1 MALFRFEHRG
11 EPLASPAV
19 FAGRLAR
26 NMLASW
32 VLIGAV
38 LALGMAG
45 YHLIENM
52 RWLDAF
58 LNASMLLGGMGPVDA
73 MKSDVGKLFAGL
85 YALLCG
91 LVVVAATGLF
101 LAPVLHR
108 VMHAVHAED
117 DGN

>member
-1 MALFRFEHRG
+1 MGLFRFEHRG
-11 EPLASPAV
+11 EPMATPV
-19 FAGRLAR
+19 EFAGRLGA
-26 NMLASW
+26 NLLASL

-52 RWLDAF
+52 PWLDAF

-73 MKSDVGKLFAGL
+73 MKTDAGKFFAGC

-108 VMHAVHAED
+108 VMLAVHAED
-117 DGN
+117 DDK

>member
-1 MALFRFEHRG
+1 MALFRFEHRS
-11 EPLASPAV
+11 EPLASTAK

-26 NMLASW
+26 NLLASW

-38 LALGMAG
+38 LAVGMAG
-45 YHLIENM
+45 YHLIEHM

-58 LNASMLLGGMGPVDA
+58 LNASMLLGGMGPVDV
-73 MKSDVGKLFAGL
+73 MKSDAGKLFAGS

-91 LVVVAATGLF
+91 LVVVAATSLF

-108 VMHAVHAED
+108 VMHAVHVQD
-117 DGN
+117 DDK

>member
-1 MALFRFEHRG
+1 MGLFRFEHRSA
-11 EPLASPAV
+11 PMASTAQ

-26 NMLASW
+26 NMLASS

-38 LALGMAG
+38 LVLGMAG
-45 YHLIENM
+45 YHQIERM

-58 LNASMLLGGMGPVDA
+58 LNSAMLLGGMGPVDV
-73 MKSDVGKLFAGL
+73 MKTDAGKLFAGC

-108 VMHAVHAED
+108 VMHAVHCED
-117 DGN
+117 DGD